1 MSYILEALKKSD
13 AERKRGEIPTLG
25 HASPFSPTLSA
36 HAPNPVPWIL
46 AGALGLAVLILA
58 NVIYYRPDMLESAN
72 SENAPHSSPQPNAAT
87 AAPQRTLDV
96 ATPAPDPTPT
106 PAQTPAPPP
115 TLPPPLQ
122 DTVQEHVQESAVA
135 EPLPL
140 PEPQVSSI
148 TVHKPMPSPT
158 PISAPAPAPIIESAP
173 EPAPQA
179 PTADP
184 KPDTVQNQETGEAEV
199 NTDGDAPQAETHVAA
214 MPKPLPK
221 PSLIV
226 VPQAPIPPKPQA
238 EVAKVFVE
246 KAWSAIDKGFY
257 NQALRDLDQAVKIE
271 PNLAEAW
278 FARGWANEKSGKE
291 LSAIGDYA
299 RAIAAKPDHAFA
311 LFSRGY
317 LNLYI
322 GDARHA
328 VTDFVRAQGVAKDP
342 SFRLYS
348 HLWLYLSRTRA
359 QQDGL
364 AQLGKDA
371 AKEDLTPWPG
381 PLVRHVLGQIDE
393 AALIAAMESDT
404 GKADQHPSQQE
415 RRCTGY
421 FFLGI
426 NALLNGDKASAR
438 RAFEKVL
445 ATGAVQFRQYDAAK
459 RELDRL
465 NL

>member
-13 AERKRGEIPTLG
+13 AERKRGEVPTLG

-36 HAPNPVPWIL
+36 HAPNPLPWIL
-46 AGALGLAVLILA
+46 AGALGIAVLVLA
-58 NVIYYRPDMLESAN
+58 NIIYYRPELLRYAN
-72 SENAPHSSPQPNAAT
+72 SQYPPQPSPT
-87 AAPQRTLDV
+87 SSAPQPMADMASPR
-96 ATPAPDPTPT
+96 PAPTPQPPLLQDPTVD
-106 PAQTPAPPP
+106 Q
-115 TLPPPLQ
+115 
-122 DTVQEHVQESAVA
+122 VQERAAA
-135 EPLPL
+135 EPLTEAVPEPL
-140 PEPQVSSI
+140 QQPEPQVSSI
-148 TVHKPMPSPT
+148 TVIKPAPMPMPMPT
-158 PISAPAPAPIIESAP
+158 PLPVVESALEPDP

-179 PTADP
+179 QAEDP
-184 KPDTVQNQETGEAEV
+184 KQDMGEAEDK
-199 NTDGDAPQAETHVAA
+199 TGGDAPKAEAKAEAHVAA
-214 MPKPLPK
+214 IPKPLPK

-226 VPQAPIPPKPQA
+226 VPQAPVPPKPQA
-238 EVAKVFVE
+238 EVAKVFVD

-271 PNLAEAW
+271 PNLADAW

-299 RAIAAKPDHAFA
+299 RAIAAKPDHAMA

-348 HLWLYLSRTRA
+348 DLWLYLSRTRA
-359 QQDGL
+359 QQGGL
-364 AQLGKDA
+364 AQLGKDVA
-371 AKEDLTPWPG
+371 TENLTPWPG
-381 PLVRHVLGQIDE
+381 PLVRHALGQIDE
-393 AALIAAMESDT
+393 ATVIAAIENDT
-404 GKADQHPSQQE
+404 GKADKNPSKQE

-426 NALLNGDKASAR
+426 SALLKGDKASAR
-438 RAFEKVL
+438 TTFEKVL

-459 RELDRL
+459 RELDLL
-465 NL
+465 NM

>member
-25 HASPFSPTLSA
+25 HASPFSPNLNA

-46 AGALGLAVLILA
+46 AGTLGLAVLVLA
-58 NVIYYRPDMLESAN
+58 NVIYYRPDILQSAN
-72 SENAPHSSPQPNAAT
+72 SQSAAQPSPQKPSPQPSIAST
-87 AAPQRTLDV
+87 APQPMADV
-96 ATPAPDPTPT
+96 ATPL
-106 PAQTPAPPP
+106 PAPAPVEEHVQQRTSAEALLEASP
-115 TLPPPLQ
+115 EASPPPLAQ
-122 DTVQEHVQESAVA
+122 
-135 EPLPL
+135 
-140 PEPQVSSI
+140 PEPKPQVPSI
-148 TVHKPMPSPT
+148 TVHKPTPALLVESP
-158 PISAPAPAPIIESAP
+158 P

-179 PTADP
+179 LVEEP
-184 KPDTVQNQETGEAEV
+184 KPDTAQNQETGEADG
-199 NTDGDAPQAETHVAA
+199 NADGDAPQAEAIAEAQVATI
-214 MPKPLPK
+214 PKPLPK

-226 VPQAPIPPKPQA
+226 VPQAPTPPKPQA
-238 EVAKVFVE
+238 EVAKVFVD

-271 PNLAEAW
+271 PNLADAW

-299 RAIAAKPDHAFA
+299 RAIAAQPDHAFA

-328 VTDFVRAQGVAKDP
+328 VIDFVRAQGVAKDP

-371 AKEDLTPWPG
+371 ANADLTPWPG

-393 AALIAAMESDT
+393 AAVVAAMENET
-404 GKADQHPSQQE
+404 GKADQQPTQQE

-421 FFLGI
+421 FFLGV
-426 NALLNGDKASAR
+426 NALLKGDKASAR

-459 RELDRL
+459 RELDHL

>member
-13 AERKRGEIPTLG
+13 AERKRGEIPALG

-46 AGALGLAVLILA
+46 AGTLGLAVLVLA
-58 NVIYYRPDMLESAN
+58 NVIYYRPDILQSAN
-72 SENAPHSSPQPNAAT
+72 SQSAPQPSPQPMV
-87 AAPQRTLDV
+87 DV
-96 ATPAPDPTPT
+96 ATPL
-106 PAQTPAPPP
+106 PAPAPAS
-115 TLPPPLQ
+115 
-122 DTVQEHVQESAVA
+122 VAEHVHERTALLDTSPETSP
-135 EPLPL
+135 EPLPQPESE

-148 TVHKPMPSPT
+148 TVHKPT
-158 PISAPAPAPIIESAP
+158 PVPAPAPIIESAP

-179 PTADP
+179 LAEDP
-184 KPDTVQNQETGEAEV
+184 KPDTAQNQETGEADG
-199 NTDGDAPQAETHVAA
+199 NTDENAPKAEPITEAQVAPI
-214 MPKPLPK
+214 PKPLPK

-226 VPQAPIPPKPQA
+226 VPQAPIPPRPQA
-238 EVAKVFVE
+238 EVAKVFVD

-271 PNLAEAW
+271 PNLADAW

-299 RAIAAKPDHAFA
+299 RAIAAQPDHAFA

-342 SFRLYS
+342 GFRLYS

-359 QQDGL
+359 LQDGL

-371 AKEDLTPWPG
+371 ANADLTPWPG

-393 AALIAAMESDT
+393 AAVVAAMENET
-404 GKADQHPSQQE
+404 GKADQHPTQQE

-421 FFLGI
+421 FFLGV
-426 NALLNGDKASAR
+426 NALLKGDKTSAR